1 MSDVWSCHEI
11 YLGGTDMK
19 LDQALV
25 AGFMMTIAKPG
36 FRVQVRSFYGIL
48 NSPFNILSSFQA
60 HDWYKIEL
68 RTL

>member
-48 NSPFNILSSFQA
+48 NSPFNILSRVSRLTI
-60 HDWYKIEL
+60 DIKL
-68 RTL
+68 N

>member
-1 MSDVWSCHEI
+1 
-11 YLGGTDMK
+11 MK

-48 NSPFNILSSFQA
+48 NSRFNILSGVSMLTI
-60 HDWYKIEL
+60 DIKL
-68 RTL
+68 N